1 MSPKYIQYIQGT
13 FFDGILGHMRLVFCH
28 RDEIFNIPRPEPE
41 AFDAMICYEDADL
54 IHAEHRP

>member
-1 MSPKYIQYIQGT
+1 MSPNYIQYIQGT
-13 FFDGILGHMRLVFCH
+13 FFDGTLGHMRFFS